1 MNASASGVELIDA
14 GDSFQMGLRAESASV
29 ATVLLTTGCSLLT
42 VVQSR
47 DGTSTPF

>member
-1 MNASASGVELIDA
+1 MIA
-14 GDSFQMGLRAESASV
+14 GGESFQMGLRAESASV

-47 DGTSTPF
+47 DGTSSPF